1 MLQEERFEYILS
13 RVSENGAVKVT
24 SVAEELGISQS
35 TIRRDIKELAETGRL
50 HKVFGGAVANENVIT
65 TSDSA
70 ISVRENEH
78 TQAKDDIG
86 RFAAEQIN
94 RDDFVFIDA
103 GTTTRRIIP
112 YIDESL
118 KGTVTFVTNGVVHAR
133 ELAARGF
140 LVYLPGGLLKGTTE
154 AIVGTSAVDYVEDCN
169 FTKSFMGTNGVD
181 LNKGYTIP
189 EMDESRM
196 KASIIKNSHT
206 VYVLAD
212 SSKFDK
218 VSSVSFGKLQD
229 ACIITDTIPDNGYSD
244 ATVILEAVCQD
255 R

>member
-35 TIRRDIKELAETGRL
+35 TIRRDIKELAQTGRL

-70 ISVRENEH
+70 ISVREKEH
-78 TQAKDDIG
+78 IQAKDDIG

-181 LNKGYTIP
+181 LKKGYTIP

-218 VSSVSFGKLQD
+218 VSSVSFGKLED
-229 ACIITDTIPDNGYSD
+229 ACIITDAIPENGYSD

>member
-1 MLQEERFEYILS
+1 M
-13 RVSENGAVKVT
+13 
-24 SVAEELGISQS
+24 
-35 TIRRDIKELAETGRL
+35 
-50 HKVFGGAVANENVIT
+50 
-65 TSDSA
+65 
-70 ISVRENEH
+70 
-78 TQAKDDIG
+78 
-86 RFAAEQIN
+86 
-94 RDDFVFIDA
+94 FIDA

-196 KASIIKNSHT
+196 MASI
-206 VYVLAD
+206 L
-212 SSKFDK
+212 
-218 VSSVSFGKLQD
+218 
-229 ACIITDTIPDNGYSD
+229 TDI
-244 ATVILEAVCQD
+244 AL
-255 R
+255 

>member
-229 ACIITDTIPDNGYSD
+229 ACIITDAIPDNGYNN